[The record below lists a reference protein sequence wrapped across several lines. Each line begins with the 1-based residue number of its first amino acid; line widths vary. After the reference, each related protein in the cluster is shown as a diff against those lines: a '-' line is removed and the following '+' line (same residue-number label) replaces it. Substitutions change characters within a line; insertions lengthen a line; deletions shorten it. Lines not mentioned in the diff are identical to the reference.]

1 MGSICFIDGRAV
13 AVVAKG
19 ARKPILPPKEIPNPL
34 RSRLQHSPRCSSPLL
49 TAADGRPHR
58 HGSDTMRTRERRMHT
73 ATRRGSPGANVVLAA
88 AAPLLGNAEAA
99 TITAIA
105 GGPGEGPA
113 LSFGQQSVRV
123 AVLSGR
129 TKHMC
134 PSVHRALLL
143 SCLLAASLAYLHEC
157 LGSLA
162 VSVSTGQRAPAP
174 ASHRAKGG
182 SGRKPAPH
190 ESTTVAA
197 NSSLEGAICAISR

>member
-1 MGSICFIDGRAV
+1 MPSRWGAFASLMGRGVRWSPRALGNLFCP
-13 AVVAKG
+13 KG
-19 ARKPILPPKEIPNPL
+19 NPEPL
-34 RSRLQHSPRCSSPLL
+34 RSRLPHSPRCSSPLL

-58 HGSDTMRTRERRMHT
+58 HGRDTLRTRERRMHT

-162 VSVSTGQRAPAP
+162 FSVILSTGQAAFPTCSGADPCAP
-174 ASHRAKGG
+174 
-182 SGRKPAPH
+182 GREHAWG
-190 ESTTVAA
+190 
-197 NSSLEGAICAISR
+197 L